1 MGAGNTELLQ
11 VGQKH
16 VEPEINVIH
25 FIESKLKKL
34 LHVIG
39 ANTGNYQ
46 GIYKDTEKKK
56 NSGRFS
62 QIFIILS
69 SELYFGSSPRAR
81 YKVRS
86 DQNALSLDPP
96 RHVGQSLLTG

>member
-56 NSGRFS
+56 EFRK
-62 QIFIILS
+62 IFPDIH
-69 SELYFGSSPRAR
+69 YF
-81 YKVRS
+81 V
-86 DQNALSLDPP
+86 L
-96 RHVGQSLLTG
+96 